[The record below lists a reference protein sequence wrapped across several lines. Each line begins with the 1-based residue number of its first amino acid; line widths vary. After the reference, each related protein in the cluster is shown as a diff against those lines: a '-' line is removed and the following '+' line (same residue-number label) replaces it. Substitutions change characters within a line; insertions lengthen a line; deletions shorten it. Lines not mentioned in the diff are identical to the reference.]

1 MNHLLLSNALIDDD
15 GLITKL
21 GTFPK
26 NIKKEVIRVV
36 GFYFYFFLMRYDERK
51 IHIML
56 ALMVDPRFKSS
67 KLIFSFIRCEH
78 RRWPWVKNMIKILCF
93 LCS

>member
-1 MNHLLLSNALIDDD
+1 
-15 GLITKL
+15 
-21 GTFPK
+21 
-26 NIKKEVIRVV
+26 
-36 GFYFYFFLMRYDERK
+36 MRYDERK
-51 IHIML
+51 NHIML